1 MSGTSTPTVI
11 VEPTGPLQQPPVIQP
26 RQPIDTSSVVQV
38 KNGQGTTDYF
48 LRLSVTG
55 WSPRGFGPF
64 KTEQDAVEFLAR
76 VLCDLEQSISEH
88 RSNLRGSAYYHEI
101 YDVQEHPVVLT
112 YLRAV
117 GHGT

>member
-64 KTEQDAVEFLAR
+64 KTEQDAVEFLER
-76 VLCDLEQSISEH
+76 LLCDLEQSISEH
-88 RSNLRGSAYYHEI
+88 RSDFKDI
-101 YDVQEHPVVLT
+101 YDIHELPAVLT
-112 YLRAV
+112 YLKAT
-117 GHGT
+117 GQKGL